1 MQNFTALILGRKDIK
16 IMTFETFLKHSL
28 EPQEGTSL
36 FALSKF
42 KRENPLDY
50 AKYRDRLKRTEDFY
64 RRNANNEIQQGRI
77 SEPLTLENFS
87 KYEGYVTAHDNMLG
101 RDKPSISDSMK
112 PMFDRL
118 SQTEQQDLYY
128 HCMLQGRVSKD
139 GKAEYQQSDFDWLKS
154 QDYQEVLEA
163 RKAKGIS

>member
-28 EPQEGTSL
+28 EPDSNTI
-36 FALSKF
+36 FVLSKF

-50 AKYRDRLKRTEDFY
+50 AKYHDRVRRTEEFY
-64 RRNANNEIQQGRI
+64 QRNANNEIQNGRI
-77 SEPLTLENFS
+77 ADRLTVKNFS
-87 KYEGYVTAHDNMLG
+87 TYESYVTATDNLLG

-112 PMFDRL
+112 SMFDRL